1 MAGRPARGR
10 VGGGGPRREDGP
22 REPGRGAPGAH
33 LLAAYAPQAA
43 AVVGQLRVDAR
54 TNEPKAALRL
64 LGVLPPLRG
73 AVVTGDAMFAHRDVC
88 DAVHGRG
95 GDYLLFV
102 QDNQGTLRADIA
114 ATFAGAATFSPLPAA
129 AVG

>member
-10 VGGGGPRREDGP
+10 VAGDRPGRQDGP
-22 REPGRGAPGAH
+22 RQPGRGGPGAL

-64 LGVLPPLRG
+64 LGVFPPLGG

-102 QDNQGTLRADIA
+102 QDNQGTLRADLTA
-114 ATFAGAATFSPLPAA
+114 AFAADFSPLPAA